1 MLGILIVF
9 IIALVFI
16 ALFVYRKFSLEEKD
30 HLAKTISIVG
40 GGVTAVSLLLTAYTY
55 YDSASRQ
62 RELSAY
68 SIYQEHQKL
77 SIANPKFLG
86 SSELA
91 QKEPPNPHSSDQE
104 KREYEGYQ
112 WYVGHALFSFESI
125 LQVFPDDQGW
135 KRTFTGFICAHKKYL
150 SSEEFDAQ
158 RYTKEVQ
165 DLIKD
170 AFKKE
175 CDNP

>member
-1 MLGILIVF
+1 MLWILIVF

-16 ALFVYRKFSLEEKD
+16 ALSIYRNFSLEDKD
-30 HLAKTISIVG
+30 HLSKTISIVG
-40 GGVTAVSLLLTAYTY
+40 GGVTAGSLLLTAYTY
-55 YDSASRQ
+55 FDSASRQ
-62 RELSAY
+62 REISAY

-86 SSELA
+86 PSELA
-91 QKEPPNPHSSDQE
+91 QKEPPPKDSSYEE
-104 KREYEGYQ
+104 KLEYEKYQ

-125 LQVFPDDQGW
+125 LQVFPDDQEW

-150 SSEEFDAQ
+150 NSKEFDAL

-170 AFKKE
+170 AFNEE
-175 CDNP
+175 CKNP